1 VISVPLTSSQTVG
14 PFFHDGLLRADAQ
27 RNVLVAPET
36 AGERIRIVGQIYDG
50 DGHGLP
56 DAMIEIWQANHYGRY
71 NHFTDTRDLPLDPAF
86 SGFGRTGTGAD
97 GVYCFETIKPGAVPF
112 DDTRQQAPHICVA
125 VFGRGL
131 LNHLYTRLYFADDPA
146 NADDPILQRIP
157 RERQATLLA
166 RRSSGDGVVVYHF
179 DVVLQ
184 GTGETVFFNFYSD
197 FHND

>member
-1 VISVPLTSSQTVG
+1 
-14 PFFHDGLLRADAQ
+14 
-27 RNVLVAPET
+27 
-36 AGERIRIVGQIYDG
+36 
-50 DGHGLP
+50 
-56 DAMIEIWQANHYGRY
+56 M
-71 NHFTDTRDLPLDPAF
+71 
-86 SGFGRTGTGAD
+86 
-97 GVYCFETIKPGAVPF
+97 
-112 DDTRQQAPHICVA
+112 
-125 VFGRGL
+125 FGRGL